1 MLVSVITPV
10 TGNPLMK
17 QAIQSVQDQEYS
29 NIEHIIVIDGKE
41 REAAA
46 QAILQEIEFKKPQ
59 THVICL
65 PYATGKDG
73 FNGHRIYGMS
83 LFLANGDYLA
93 FLDEDNWFDPH
104 HIASLVQVVEAKHLD
119 WAYSLRKIVNHDGSF
134 ATYDNCESLGK
145 WPIYT
150 RNHHLVDTSCYFLK
164 KCIAIEYAHMFYVR
178 YGEPNDLKA
187 GTPGTKCTDVLL
199 CNELVKTYPRCD
211 TSGVYT
217 VNYRTGM
224 TKFSLSLDFIRE
236 GNTVMQTQYPQGFPW
251 QKEPL
256 IQADNL
262 PASTDAQEHSY
273 LQTQLA
279 IEISSDSFEQ
289 NAKAARFKDSTQAIT
304 DNLGLEN
311 PYTYFNYREYALD
324 LQGWGSNDPLFSQII
339 DQIKP
344 QVIIEVG
351 TWKGASA
358 VHMAKLLQEKHID
371 GTILCI
377 DTWLGAIEH
386 LSGEYALALSRKHGY
401 PTLFYQFLANVMY
414 NNLHNSIV
422 PLPVP
427 SNIAARWLQRKGLK
441 ADLIYIDA
449 SHEADDVYADIMQYW
464 QLLKPNGVM
473 IGDDYADINHI
484 GVTAAVNKFVQE
496 RNLTLKTARNKWWL
510 QKSADSQEVISTL
523 NRRISQLELML
534 MNSSV
539 EFSAHP

>member
-17 QAIQSVQDQEYS
+17 QAIQSVQDQDYP

-46 QAILQEIEFKKPQ
+46 QEILKEIEFKKPQ

-93 FLDEDNWFDPH
+93 FLDEDNWFDPN

-119 WAYSLRKIVNHDGSF
+119 WAYSLRKIVNLDGNE

-150 RNHHLVDTSCYFLK
+150 GNHHLVDTSCYFLK
-164 KCIAIEYAHMFYVR
+164 KCIAIEYAHLFYVR
-178 YGEPNDLKA
+178 FGEPNGVKA
-187 GTPGTKCTDVLL
+187 GTPGLKCTDVLL

-211 TSGVYT
+211 TSGAYT
-217 VNYRTGM
+217 VNYRMGM
-224 TKFSLSLDFIRE
+224 TKFSLSLDFIHK
-236 GNTVMQTQYPQGFPW
+236 GNAVMETKYPQGFPW
-251 QKEPL
+251 QKESL

-262 PASTDAQEHSY
+262 PASTTALKNSSE
-273 LQTQLA
+273 QTQLA
-279 IEISSDSFEQ
+279 VEISSANFEQ
-289 NAKAARFKDSTQAIT
+289 NAKAAKYKNSTQAIA

-311 PYTYFNYREYALD
+311 PYTNFNYCDYPLD
-324 LQGWGSNDPLFSQII
+324 LQGWGSHDPLFEQLI

-344 QVIIEVG
+344 KTIIEVG
-351 TWKGASA
+351 TWKGGSA
-358 VHMAKLLQEKHID
+358 VHMASLLQEKHID
-371 GTILCI
+371 STIICI
-377 DTWLGAIEH
+377 DTWLGGTEQ
-386 LSGEYALALSRKHGY
+386 LSGELGISFPRNNGY
-401 PTLFYQFLANVMY
+401 PTLYYQFLANVIY
-414 NNLHNSIV
+414 KNLHDSIV

-427 SNIAARWLQRKGLK
+427 SNIAARWLQRKDFK

-449 SHEADDVYADIMQYW
+449 SHEVDDVYNDIAQYW
-464 QLLKPNGVM
+464 ELLKPNGVM
-473 IGDDYADINHI
+473 LGDDYGDQNYI
-484 GVTAAVNKFVQE
+484 GVTTAVHKFAKE
-496 RNLTLKTARNKWWL
+496 RNLKLKTARDKWWL
-510 QKSADSQEVISTL
+510 QKSSDPQDVIGAL

-534 MNSSV
+534 MNKGV
-539 EFSAHP
+539 ELSAN